1 MDGRAG
7 FGTPRSLLLPEGHAV
22 GALIHGGVGLM
33 GTHQDPLQG
42 AVVSAVAV
50 VCALRNGALDAL
62 VGIAAHGILPPSF
75 DFSGSF
81 PQKSEN
87 IHLLIDFFAAYRYN
101 RRGKK
106 SKRNIRF
113 KRKENCHDL

>member
-50 VCALRNGALDAL
+50 VCALGNGALDAL
-62 VGIAAHGILPPSF
+62 VGMTVHVF
-75 DFSGSF
+75 F
-81 PQKSEN
+81 
-87 IHLLIDFFAAYRYN
+87 LLLLKVRLVWPKKPNPCKALFAL
-101 RRGKK
+101 
-106 SKRNIRF
+106 S
-113 KRKENCHDL
+113 H